1 MSVQYR
7 APEEQQ
13 RVRKEYTFKDTRGTI
28 EYFRDEAPKWDVSIV
43 IIIIFCATPF
53 YNPIIAWLSIPLS
66 ITIALWSGGAYP
78 NRSLP
83 MKLPCSLSSQID
95 YNDPKPGQANK
106 FNKASGTILLGNLRK
121 GRTEVWIAGKDLLTH
136 MLLIGTTGAG
146 KTETLISLSACT
158 AFCMGGGI
166 IYVDA
171 KAAPKLLFQFA
182 TLARI
187 FGREDDLRIINYIT
201 GNRSLKERY
210 WERLSNTT
218 NPFARGTAGTCSQT
232 LVGLMPAGGAENKVF
247 SDKAIA
253 VLNVLM
259 PALVELRDMG
269 VINITPSLIGES
281 IGLAKMM
288 ELAKNHIEFSGV
300 HYQNISLSERTVK
313 SIGTFLKA
321 LPGFNS
327 NLPPEKQPE
336 EVARQFGF
344 AEGYFTRVLA
354 NLAGTFGHIYETELA
369 DADFVDIVM
378 NNRILVV
385 LVPAMEQASEERAAL
400 GKVVLSSI
408 RTAMAQGLGGKA
420 EGNRED
426 VIDSLPIDLRI
437 PTIIIVDEY
446 AEVAVDGFAVTAT
459 QGRGLG
465 MSVVF
470 AGQDLAGFV
479 RASEQEA
486 DMIFGNTRL
495 KILMALEDPEIT
507 WRKFK
512 ELAGTMK
519 VAEGA
524 GWEQDVDGMDTYKT
538 NISAGI
544 RDADRIDFQD
554 LKEQREG
561 EGHVFE
567 RANIHRV
574 QIFHH
579 GIDDKKLVSNFRI
592 NRMLKVK
599 SPDPDTLE
607 LLQDKV
613 AKNIELERILA
624 SGESPEIGNIP
635 TLDKLSV
642 VNGFTEDDRWPWRL
656 LETVSANDPNI
667 PISTASDVKSIVQ
680 NENQDLSHA
689 IESLNKA
696 QENTIKPE
704 EDNVEPL
711 FANEPPKEKED
722 VRKTGAAKSNY
733 DFAGMEG
740 MDMDD
745 LMGEETIEETPVNEA
760 KDDFSERINTSLC
773 KAENHWIFKSNT
785 DEDGL
790 TKARRI
796 YGSMVEINSLAGVP
810 ERESQSVALDAIEGV
825 TAAVMYPSDDIESKP
840 EDVNDLWDALHSLE
854 D

>member
-1 MSVQYR
+1 MGIQFR
-7 APEEQQ
+7 APEDQQ
-13 RVRKEYTFKDTRGTI
+13 RVRKEYAYRDTRRST
-28 EYFRDEAPKWDVSIV
+28 EYFRDEAPKYDVSI
-43 IIIIFCATPF
+43 IILIVFCAAPF
-53 YNPIIAWLSIPLS
+53 YNPIIAWISIPLS
-66 ITIALWSGGAYP
+66 LILSLWSGSSRP

-83 MKLPCSLSSQID
+83 MKLPSSLSNQLD
-95 YNDPKPGQANK
+95 YNDPQPGHTNK

-121 GRTEVWIAGKDLLTH
+121 GKTEVWVTGKDLLTH

-187 FGREDDLRIINYIT
+187 FGREDDLRVINYIT
-201 GNRSLKERY
+201 GNQSQKERY

-232 LVGLMPAGGAENKVF
+232 LVGLLPASGGDNQVF

-281 IGLAKMM
+281 IGLSKMM
-288 ELAKNHIEFSGV
+288 ELARNHIEFSGT
-300 HYQNISLSERTVK
+300 HYQNVSLSERTVK

-321 LPGFNS
+321 LPGFNPK
-327 NLPPEKQPE
+327 LPPEKQPA

-495 KILMALEDPEIT
+495 KVLMALEDPEIT

-538 NISAGI
+538 NIAASI
-544 RDADRIDFQD
+544 RDADRLNFQD

-579 GIDDKKLVSNFRI
+579 GISDKKLVSNFRI
-592 NRMLKVK
+592 NRMLKIK
-599 SPDPDTLE
+599 HPDPDTLE

-613 AKNIELERILA
+613 AKNIELERKIVN
-624 SGESPEIGNIP
+624 GDVPQIPNIP
-635 TLDKLSV
+635 TLDKLSIV
-642 VNGFTEDDRWPWRL
+642 GGIADDPHWPWRL
-656 LETVSANDPNI
+656 LATVSANDATDDSVTPTSTK
-667 PISTASDVKSIVQ
+667 ISSDS
-680 NENQDLSHA
+680 NSANNLSSA

-696 QENTIKPE
+696 QENNTEKPDTPSK
-704 EDNVEPL
+704 DNSPSESQPVK
-711 FANEPPKEKED
+711 NEPPRKD
-722 VRKTGAAKSNY
+722 VSPS
-733 DFAGMEG
+733 FA
-740 MDMDD
+740 
-745 LMGEETIEETPVNEA
+745 
-760 KDDFSERINTSLC
+760 F
-773 KAENHWIFKSNT
+773 
-785 DEDGL
+785 DG
-790 TKARRI
+790 RDG
-796 YGSMVEINSLAGVP
+796 YG
-810 ERESQSVALDAIEGV
+810 
-825 TAAVMYPSDDIESKP
+825 
-840 EDVNDLWDALHSLE
+840 
-854 D
+854 

>member
-1 MSVQYR
+1 MSVQFR
-7 APEEQQ
+7 APEEHS
-13 RVRKEYTFKDTRGTI
+13 RVRKEVAYRDTRRFT
-28 EYFRDEAPKWDVSIV
+28 EFMRDEAPKWDVTIGALSLLTI
-43 IIIIFCATPF
+43 APF
-53 YNPIIAWLSIPLS
+53 YNPIIAWVSVPMS
-66 ITIALWSGGAYP
+66 ITLALWSGSARP

-83 MKLPCSLSSQID
+83 MKLPSSLSAQTD
-95 YNDPKPGQANK
+95 YNDPKPGQTNK

-121 GRTEVWIAGKDLLTH
+121 GKAEVWVAGKDLLTH

-187 FGREDDLRIINYIT
+187 FGRDDDIRVINYLT

-218 NPFARGTAGTCSQT
+218 NPFAQGTANTAVQT
-232 LVGLMPAGGAENKVF
+232 LTGLLPAGGGDNQYF
-247 SDKAIA
+247 LDRAIA
-253 VLNVLM
+253 MLRTLM
-259 PALVELRDMG
+259 PALVELRDKG
-269 VINITPSLIGES
+269 VLNIYPSLIGEYIS
-281 IGLAKMM
+281 VEKFMA
-288 ELAKNHIEFSGV
+288 LAKNHIEVNGI
-300 HYQNISLSERTVK
+300 HYQNIELSERVLMV
-313 SIGTFLKA
+313 IRTFLKS
-321 LPGFNS
+321 LPGFNP
-327 NLPPEKQPE
+327 NLAPEKQAE
-336 EVARQFGF
+336 EVHRQFGF
-344 AEGYFTRVLA
+344 AEGYFARTLA
-354 NLAGTFGHIYETELA
+354 NLAGTYGHIYETELA
-369 DADFVDIVM
+369 EADFVDIVM

-408 RTAMAQGLGGKA
+408 RTAMSQGLGGRA
-420 EGNRED
+420 EGDRED

-512 ELAGTMK
+512 ELAGSMK

-524 GWEQDVDGMDTYKT
+524 GWEHDTDGMDTYKT
-538 NISAGI
+538 NLSASV
-544 RDADRIDFQD
+544 REAERINFQD

-579 GIDDKKLVSNFRI
+579 GIDDKKLVKNFRV
-592 NRMLKVK
+592 NRMLKIK
-599 SPDPDTLE
+599 TPEPDTLE
-607 LLQDKV
+607 LLQNKV
-613 AKNIELERILA
+613 MRNIEMERILDGKDTV
-624 SGESPEIGNIP
+624 SIP
-635 TLDKLSV
+635 HIATLDRISGIK
-642 VNGFTEDDRWPWRL
+642 GFVEDDKWPWRFMATL
-656 LETVSANDPNI
+656 GDEVIVSTPKSLKQQSAER
-667 PISTASDVKSIVQ
+667 ASSPADSQ
-680 NENQDLSHA
+680 EPSDLSKT
-689 IESLNKA
+689 IEMLNDSQDSPHDK
-696 QENTIKPE
+696 QNTADGIT
-704 EDNVEPL
+704 
-711 FANEPPKEKED
+711 AEKEGE
-722 VRKTGAAKSNY
+722 KELSN
-733 DFAGMEG
+733 DFEG

-745 LMGEETIEETPVNEA
+745 LMQSIPGSDMA
-760 KDDFSERINTSLC
+760 SDDDINADQDSEFLARINQTLS
-773 KAENHWIFKSNT
+773 KAENHWIFKSVS

-790 TKARRI
+790 TKAQRI
-796 YGSMVEINSLAGVP
+796 FNNMVEMNTLSGQPDNAAKM
-810 ERESQSVALDAIEGV
+810 SVLDAIEGV
-825 TAAVMYPSDDIESKP
+825 TDAVVYPSQDIESKP
-840 EDVNDLWDALHSLE
+840 EDVDDLWAALNSINE
-854 D
+854 ES